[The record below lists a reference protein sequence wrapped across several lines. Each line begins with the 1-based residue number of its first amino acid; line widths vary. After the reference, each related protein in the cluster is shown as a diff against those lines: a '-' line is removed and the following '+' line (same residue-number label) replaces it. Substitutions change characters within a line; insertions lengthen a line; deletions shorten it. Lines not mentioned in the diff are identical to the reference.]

1 MYDDDD
7 DDEDGDGNIDKN
19 DDNDDD
25 DCEHLIYTMPYISS
39 KIRHI
44 PWIMVL
50 TACRSD

>member
-1 MYDDDD
+1 MMMMRMVMIISMRMIV
-7 DDEDGDGNIDKN
+7 NT
-19 DDNDDD
+19 
-25 DCEHLIYTMPYISS
+25 LPYISS